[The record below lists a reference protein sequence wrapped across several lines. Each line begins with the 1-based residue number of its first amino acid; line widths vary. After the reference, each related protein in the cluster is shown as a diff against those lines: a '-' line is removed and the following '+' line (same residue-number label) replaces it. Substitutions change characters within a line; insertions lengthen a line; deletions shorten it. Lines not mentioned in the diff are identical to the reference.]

1 MNVAVAPVT
10 GCKHLWMIFCKLQPV
25 DRKHSDHNSVALAL
39 WQVKLKI
46 QTFLLSAINCFI
58 SCIWS
63 HEASDSDC
71 VPNHYQQKSQE
82 LHSNPVHNCSLSS
95 IDYF

>member
-1 MNVAVAPVT
+1 MALTQLNVENLVNECRSCSSYRMQTFMDDILQGAACRYKT
-10 GCKHLWMIFCKLQPV
+10 FNIQHLYY
-25 DRKHSDHNSVALAL
+25 NSVAL

-71 VPNHYQQKSQE
+71 VPNH
-82 LHSNPVHNCSLSS
+82 
-95 IDYF
+95 